1 MKLSVFRAVLLA
13 AVVSALVFSGCFYA
27 SAKSGGGKKKDKS
40 AAEKVR
46 DDIKKNLKK
55 GKTVFVYFYA
65 DRIKGSLKELKTV
78 QKVAKKNNGMVIKV
92 EAEKEDQLQADYGI
106 EYVPT
111 VFVVRPK
118 MGITDALVVDITEAR
133 LKKTLGKKY
142 KMPTGVQGVNKAVKG
157 KKTSLV
163 FFMAD
168 WCGYCQRVIP
178 EVDRFKRDHG
188 KQVDIVTID
197 LDRDGQTAESYLV
210 SGVPVLVALDE
221 QGAVYRRMGYQP
233 NSYSAFVSAFQ
244 DLGAIKK

>member
-1 MKLSVFRAVLLA
+1 MKLSTFRLVLLA
-13 AVVSALVFSGCFYA
+13 AVVSTLVFSGCFFA
-27 SAKSGGGKKKDKS
+27 SAKTGGAKKQEKS
-40 AAEKVR
+40 AEEKIR
-46 DDIKKNLKK
+46 DDVKKNLKK
-55 GKTVFVYFYA
+55 GKNVFVYFYA

-78 QKVAKKNNGMVIKV
+78 QKVANKHNGVVIKI
-92 EAEKEDQLQADYGI
+92 EAEKEDGLQSNYGI

-118 MGITDALVVDITEAR
+118 MGITDSLVVDITEAQ
-133 LKKTLGKKY
+133 LVKTLGKKY
-142 KMPTGVQGVNKAVKG
+142 KMPAGVSGVNKAVKN
-157 KKTSLV
+157 KKNTLV

-188 KQVDIVTID
+188 KNVDVVIID
-197 LDRDGQTAESYLV
+197 LDKDGQTGESYLV

-233 NSYSAFVSAFQ
+233 NVYGAIVGAFQ
-244 DLGAIKK
+244 ELGAIKK